1 MRTGL
6 RTKQDKYTDWH
17 MYARFTGTYLN
28 KILSIHNIKDR
39 CGKLKSILF

>member
-6 RTKQDKYTDWH
+6 RTKQGMYIDWH
-17 MYARFTGTYLN
+17 MYTRFTGTYLN
-28 KILSIHNIKDR
+28 KILSIHIIKDR